1 MQSLDPFPDASP
13 PTHNRSQKKVGEGLT
28 VVMIHFFLNFFHAPP
43 FCEWEVMHLYKFKEV
58 WLAFFQTAT
67 TDPDDWEPTK
77 IL

>member
-28 VVMIHFFLNFFHAPP
+28 VVMIHIFVS
-43 FCEWEVMHLYKFKEV
+43 ERHLYKFKEV

-67 TDPDDWEPTK
+67 TDLDD
-77 IL
+77 